1 LQPSLQQ
8 NPFSFGLPCQ
18 EIVGQV
24 IPPDL
29 REYVLRIMQAHGG
42 NAIWTET
49 NTIFTFPEGTTVTQ
63 MGYVT
68 TEARYV
74 SSQYFGVNLL
84 MSFCRS
90 ASVLDSPMDQPQIF
104 EMIPRYRIVFPDR
117 YEAYEICSDERRGNF
132 VSFQE
137 HEFPAEL
144 VKKYAKRC

>member
-1 LQPSLQQ
+1 LRQYRQ
-8 NPFSFGLPCQ
+8 NDLFGYGFPCQ

-49 NTIFTFPEGTTVTQ
+49 NTIFTFPEGTTATQ

-68 TEARYV
+68 TEA
-74 SSQYFGVNLL
+74 
-84 MSFCRS
+84 
-90 ASVLDSPMDQPQIF
+90 
-104 EMIPRYRIVFPDR
+104 RYRIVFPDR

-132 VSFQE
+132 VAFQE